1 MVGAWFYQHVAR
13 DRSCSLQLLW
23 WQWAF
28 LKNVGVVSS
37 CAPCGVTTLHVFPCW
52 SRTPPSWLGHSF
64 TKAVTWKH
72 EKQSRCITWS
82 LCLEGAVSDR
92 SIAEVQD
99 RTLRD
104 EWLAKRS
111 AGSDSRLPSWF
122 RVSCSLCCSSSWD
135 IELVEQ
141 KSTMCQFIFAPC
153 VCAARI
159 PQKHKALRSPGLCQ
173 CMGDKNAE
181 TWNGRRGVCLEK
193 QTERLGSFQEAVPGL
208 LTYSSG
214 CQIVLQKSVVAA
226 GAANRYSSWLYSP
239 VTHKC
244 GTRSCL

>member
-135 IELVEQ
+135 TELWNRKAPCASLSLPRVCVQ
-141 KSTMCQFIFAPC
+141 PGFLKSTKRWGAQGSASVWETKMQKPGMGEEVSVWRSKQRGWEVSRRQFQAC
-153 VCAARI
+153 
-159 PQKHKALRSPGLCQ
+159 
-173 CMGDKNAE
+173 
-181 TWNGRRGVCLEK
+181 
-193 QTERLGSFQEAVPGL
+193 
-208 LTYSSG
+208 
-214 CQIVLQKSVVAA
+214 
-226 GAANRYSSWLYSP
+226 
-239 VTHKC
+239 
-244 GTRSCL
+244 